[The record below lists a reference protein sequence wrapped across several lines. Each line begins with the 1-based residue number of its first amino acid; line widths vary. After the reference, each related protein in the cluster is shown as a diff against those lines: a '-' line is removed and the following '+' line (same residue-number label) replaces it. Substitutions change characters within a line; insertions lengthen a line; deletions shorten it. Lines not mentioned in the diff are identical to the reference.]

1 METGRPSKTDG
12 CGAARR
18 LAAALLG
25 ALLLG
30 DAFAGGASGR
40 VLRVGADKEYKRP
53 SEAINAAQAGDTIVI
68 DEGVWTDD
76 TIYCPKT
83 PDVTIRGAGIDK
95 TVLDA
100 INFNAQYYGDN
111 AHPHIA
117 GWKGIWV
124 ITAPGWTVEGVTF
137 RNARIPDD
145 AGRNGAGIRYEA
157 DGDVTFRNCSF
168 TGCQNGILC
177 GAYPNA
183 TMTVEGCLFRD
194 NGNHPE
200 WNLGECG
207 YTHNIYIGAIKE
219 LIFRNCI
226 SDHAC
231 IGHNLK
237 SRAYKTTVEDCVF
250 DDGHDGRS
258 SYLLNCP
265 NGGIVTITGCRFVQ
279 SETAANGVMI
289 SIGEEGAYAMT
300 KLVQHGNTLI
310 NYRAAGCTEWRLEF
324 TEGLNDTPMWEYGSY
339 EPSKWKPSAENALFG
354 VRTSTDG
361 LSYFAG
367 DRLANDVAALTDG
380 NIPATMTSGGV
391 VGLGDYSHL
400 WFPLQG
406 EKLKSLTIRSLWED
420 GTHDGMYVRSVQ
432 IQIDGKW
439 VSIAGEG
446 APGVPTGDCG
456 RNGYDYASGWTSAV
470 KLGGS
475 NSSGHL
481 FLRLKPKTEEY
492 IASNVTGIHVEFRI
506 MDGLEARGTGF
517 AEIEA
522 DCVTE
527 RKTSGS
533 VTYTDRG
540 VSVVEEGRVFE
551 CTHTADFKLDSD
563 MHVTVE
569 RFSAGGVRLSSETKT
584 FGAGATVTAAVR
596 VGERARVT
604 LANASV
610 IAVECDEEELSA
622 EAKDRIRELVAG
634 RLGAGDRLQVT
645 GPKGAIALS
654 AWMGIAPR
662 ISGGVKSAAVGT
674 YSMPTV
680 SIIGFNPAAGRMR
693 IRVEPGKGNELAMP
707 VDTKFIHVFGSE
719 DISAKMG
726 YVSSVDFDA
735 SQYLASGT
743 MGELDAT
750 VALARRRFLKVV
762 VESAERSE
770 GEFE

>member
-1 METGRPSKTDG
+1 MEARQLAKTDG

-18 LAAALLG
+18 LASALLG

-30 DAFAGGASGR
+30 GVSAACASGR
-40 VLRVGADKEYKRP
+40 VLRVGADKEYKKP
-53 SEAINAAQAGDTIVI
+53 SAAITAAQAGDTIVI

-83 PDVTIRGAGIDK
+83 PDVTIRGAGIDR

-100 INFNAQYYGDN
+100 INFNAQSAGDS

-124 ITAPGWTVEGVTF
+124 VTAPGWTIEGITF
-137 RNARIPDD
+137 RNARIPPD
-145 AGRNGAGIRYEA
+145 AGGNGAGIRYEA

-183 TMTVEGCLFRD
+183 TMVVEGCLFRD

-219 LIFRNCI
+219 LVFRNCV

-237 SRAYKTTVEDCVF
+237 SRAYKTTVENCVF

-265 NGGIVTITGCRFVQ
+265 NGGVVTITGCTFVQ
-279 SETAANGVMI
+279 AETAANGVMI
-289 SIGEEGAYAMT
+289 SIGEEGSYAMT
-300 KLVQHGNTLI
+300 KLVQHDNTFTD
-310 NYRAAGCTEWRLEF
+310 YRGGTIWRLAF

-339 EPSKWKPSAENALFG
+339 APSDWKPSAENALFG

-367 DRLANDVAALTDG
+367 DRLANDVASLTDG
-380 NIPATMTSGGV
+380 YIPTTLTSADV

-400 WFPLQG
+400 WFPLNG
-406 EKLKSLTIRSLWED
+406 EKLKSLTIRSFWED
-420 GTHDGMYVRSVQ
+420 GTHDGMYVRNVQ
-432 IQIDGKW
+432 VQIDGKW
-439 VSIAGEG
+439 VSIAGED

-456 RNGYDYASGWTSAV
+456 RNGYDDASGWTSAV

-492 IASNVTGIHVEFRI
+492 IASNVTGIHIEFRM
-506 MDGLEARGTGF
+506 MDGSDPRGTGF

-540 VSVVEEGRVFE
+540 VSVVEEGSVFA
-551 CTHTADFKLDSD
+551 CTHTADFTLGSD
-563 MHVTVE
+563 MQVTVE
-569 RFSAGGVRLSSETKT
+569 RFAAGGAQIASETKT
-584 FGAGATVTAAVR
+584 FGAGATVTVAVR
-596 VGERARVT
+596 AGERARVT
-604 LANASV
+604 FARASV
-610 IAVECDEEELSA
+610 LAIDCDAEELSA
-622 EAKDRIRELVAG
+622 AAKARIRDLVSD
-634 RLGAGDRLQVT
+634 RLGGDGHLQLR
-645 GPKGAIALS
+645 GPKGAVELS
-654 AWMGIAPR
+654 AWMGIAPS
-662 ISGGVKSAAVGT
+662 ISGDAKGSAIGT
-674 YSMPTV
+674 YAMPAIVIT
-680 SIIGFNPAAGRMR
+680 GFDPAAGRMR
-693 IRVEPGKGNELAMP
+693 IRVEPGKDNALALP
-707 VDTKFIHVFGSE
+707 AETRFIHVFGSE
-719 DISAKMG
+719 SLPAKMG

-762 VESAERSE
+762 AETTPRLE
-770 GEFE
+770 GEFQ

>member
-1 METGRPSKTDG
+1 MRKSVM
-12 CGAARR
+12 
-18 LAAALLG
+18 AAALLFG
-25 ALLLG
+25 GSL
-30 DAFAGGASGR
+30 FAGN
-40 VLRVGADKEYKRP
+40 VLHVGADKEYKRP

-76 TIYCPKT
+76 TLYCPKT
-83 PDVTIRGAGIDK
+83 PDITIRGAGIDK

-124 ITAPGWTVEGVTF
+124 ITATGWTVEGITF

-183 TMTVEGCLFRD
+183 TMIVEGCLFRD

-237 SRAYKTTVEDCVF
+237 SRAYKTTVENCVF

-265 NGGIVTITGCRFVQ
+265 NGGVVTITGCRFVQ

-289 SIGEEGAYAMT
+289 AIGEEGAYAMT
-300 KLVQHGNTLI
+300 KLIQHDNTFTD
-310 NYRAAGCTEWRLEF
+310 YRGGTIWRLEF
-324 TEGLNDTPMWEYGSY
+324 TEGLNDTPVWEYGSY
-339 EPSKWKPSAENALFG
+339 EPSEWKPSVENALFG
-354 VRTSTDG
+354 VQTSTDS

-367 DRLANDVAALTDG
+367 DRLSNDVAALTDG
-380 NIPATMTSGGV
+380 NIPTTMTSADV

-400 WFPLQG
+400 KFPLNG
-406 EKLKSLTIRSLWED
+406 EKLKSLTIRSFWED
-420 GTHDGMYVRSVQ
+420 GTHDGMYVRNVR
-432 IQIDGKW
+432 IQIGGKW
-439 VSIAGEG
+439 VAIAGED

-456 RNGYDYASGWTSAV
+456 RNGYDDASGWTSAV
-470 KLGGS
+470 KMGGS

-481 FLRLKPKTEEY
+481 FLRLAPKSAEY
-492 IASNVTGIHVEFRI
+492 IAENVTGIHVEFRM
-506 MDGLEARGTGF
+506 MDGSDPRGTGF
-517 AEIEA
+517 VEVEA
-522 DCVTE
+522 DCVTG
-527 RKTSGS
+527 RRTSGS

-551 CTHTADFKLDSD
+551 CTHTADFMLDSD
-563 MHVTVE
+563 MQVTVE
-569 RFSAGGVRLSSETKT
+569 RFAASGAQIASETKT
-584 FGAGATVTAAVR
+584 FGAGTTVTAAVR
-596 VGERARVT
+596 AGELARVT
-604 LANASV
+604 LAKASV
-610 IAVECDEEELSA
+610 LAIECDTEELSA

-634 RLGAGDRLQVT
+634 RLGAGDRLQLN

-662 ISGGVKSAAVGT
+662 ISGGLKGAAVGT

-680 SIIGFNPAAGRMR
+680 SIVGFDPAAGRIR
-693 IRVEPGKGNELAMP
+693 IRIDPGKGNELTMP

-719 DISAKMG
+719 SLPAKMG

-743 MGELDAT
+743 KGELDAT
-750 VALARRRFLKVV
+750 VALARRRFLKVI
-762 VESAERSE
+762 VESETRTE
-770 GEFE
+770 GEPE

>member
-1 METGRPSKTDG
+1 MKKSVVV
-12 CGAARR
+12 
-18 LAAALLG
+18 LAAALLFG
-25 ALLLG
+25 GSL
-30 DAFAGGASGR
+30 FAGN
-40 VLRVGADKEYKRP
+40 VLYVGADKEYKKP

-76 TIYCPKT
+76 TIYCPNT
-83 PDVTIRGAGIDK
+83 PDITIRGAGIDK

-124 ITAPGWTVEGVTF
+124 ITGTGWTVEGITF

-177 GAYPNA
+177 GALPNA
-183 TMTVEGCLFRD
+183 TMIVEGCLFRD

-237 SRAYKTTVEDCVF
+237 SRAYKTTVENCVF

-265 NGGIVTITGCRFVQ
+265 NGGIVTITGCTFVQ
-279 SETAANGVMI
+279 AETAANGVMI
-289 SIGEEGAYAMT
+289 AIGEEGAYAMT
-300 KLVQHGNTLI
+300 KLIEHNNTFTD
-310 NYRAAGCTEWRLEF
+310 YRGGTTWRLEF

-339 EPSKWKPSAENALFG
+339 EPSEWKPSVENALFG
-354 VRTSTDG
+354 VQTSTDS

-380 NIPATMTSGGV
+380 NIPTTMTSADV

-400 WFPLQG
+400 KFPLNG
-406 EKLKSLTIRSLWED
+406 EKLKSLTIRSFWED
-420 GTHDGMYVRSVQ
+420 GTHDGMYVRNVR
-432 IQIDGKW
+432 IQIGGKW
-439 VSIAGEG
+439 VAIAGED

-456 RNGYDYASGWTSAV
+456 RNGYDDASGWTSAV

-481 FLRLKPKTEEY
+481 FLHLKPKTEEY
-492 IASNVTGIHVEFRI
+492 IASNVTGIEVEFRI
-506 MDGLEARGTGF
+506 MDGYETRGTGF

-522 DCVTE
+522 DCVTG
-527 RKTSGS
+527 RKTSGAA
-533 VTYTDRG
+533 TFTDRG
-540 VSVVEEGRVFE
+540 VTVVESGRSFLVAHPAEF
-551 CTHTADFKLDSD
+551 TLDSD
-563 MHVTVE
+563 QEVLVE
-569 RFSAGGVRLSSETKT
+569 RI
-584 FGAGATVTAAVR
+584 GADGATTSSATENWTAGEAKTVYVR
-596 VGERARVT
+596 AGERARVT
-604 LANASV
+604 LAKASV
-610 IAVECDEEELSA
+610 LAVECDSEELSA
-622 EAKDRIRELVAG
+622 EAKDRIRALVAG
-634 RLGAGDRLQVT
+634 RLGAGDSLQVT
-645 GPKGAIALS
+645 GPKGVVALS
-654 AWMGIAPR
+654 AWMGIAPS
-662 ISGGVKSAAVGT
+662 ISDDSKGVALAT
-674 YSMPTV
+674 YTMPTV
-680 SIIGFNPAAGRMR
+680 SIVEFDPASGRMR
-693 IRVEPGKGNELAMP
+693 IRIDPGKGNELAMP

-719 DISAKMG
+719 NLTSKMG

-743 MGELDAT
+743 KGELDAT
-750 VALARRRFLKVV
+750 VAFARRRFLKVV
-762 VESAERSE
+762 VESEARSE
-770 GEFE
+770 GETE